1 MGSEAVPRRS
11 ITRSRD
17 AVDARRERR
26 SAGLGR
32 GRGGSVIES
41 KLTVLIGREG
51 NKDENIGEGV
61 RGKSSWIM
69 SKTLL
74 CQDCTLVLFALVVAD
89 WAAVVGDGEGAA
101 TAVMPVESA
110 LELKIW
116 ASSIEDADRGGMG
129 LLLCLGCGGLR

>member
-17 AVDARRERR
+17 AVDASRERR

-41 KLTVLIGREG
+41 EFMALIGRED
-51 NKDENIGEGV
+51 NNDENMGEGV

-74 CQDCTLVLFALVVAD
+74 CQDCTLVLFGLVAD
-89 WAAVVGDGEGAA
+89 ECAAVGVGDGAA
-101 TAVMPVESA
+101 TAVMPLESD

-116 ASSIEDADRGGMG
+116 ASSMDEADLGGMG
-129 LLLCLGCGGLR
+129 LLLALGCGGRR